1 VRRSLSE
8 QVLQTLFV
16 RQGGLLECDVTGLA
30 RCNVNIASK
39 WQDHCEISYSDD
51 SSFNIEV
58 SENQPENHV
67 RLTLSEATP
76 GSVGVLNITVPEYL
90 DISLNANHI
99 DLVMTGKVRMKVL

>member
-1 VRRSLSE
+1 
-8 QVLQTLFV
+8 VLQTLFV

-67 RLTLSEATP
+67 RLTLSEATA
-76 GSVGVLNITVPEYL
+76 GAGGVLNITVPEYL

-99 DLVMTGKVRMKVL
+99 DLVMTGKVLPRA